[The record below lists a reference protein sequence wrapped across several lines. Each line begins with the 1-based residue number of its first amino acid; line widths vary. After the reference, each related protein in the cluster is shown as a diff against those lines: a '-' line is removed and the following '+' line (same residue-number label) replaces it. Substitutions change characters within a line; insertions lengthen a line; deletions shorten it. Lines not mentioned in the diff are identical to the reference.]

1 MQNNTTTKHL
11 NHNKMNIDFR
21 KILIIILGSL
31 WLWLMISILYGC
43 SANYHFG
50 KFLKKGGTIDTTE
63 RIVSV
68 EKVIKVNG
76 KDSIILVEMPLN
88 CPEVQIPPTRYETRL
103 EYRLKRDSI
112 ETVRYVTKWKTK
124 EVVKVAKTQNKKP
137 FNWFWIGLGTGV
149 ILPILFRFV
158 IKKI

>member
-1 MQNNTTTKHL
+1 
-11 NHNKMNIDFR
+11 
-21 KILIIILGSL
+21 
-31 WLWLMISILYGC
+31 MISILYGC
-43 SANYHFG
+43 SASYHFG

-88 CPEVQIPPTRYETRL
+88 CPEVQIPATRYETRL

-124 EVVKVAKTQNKKP
+124 EVVKVAKVKERKP
-137 FNWFWIGLGTGV
+137 FNWFWVGLGIGL
-149 ILPILFRFV
+149 ILPILFKFV
-158 IKKI
+158 INKL